1 MKTKL
6 AVGLALVLI
15 FTLSVGLM
23 GCGVTGGG
31 FLGERGDKVT
41 FGFNV
46 QLTEEDGVNGQFQLV
61 DRDEKPPTRIHGTFD
76 GVLYIPF
83 VGYVAGGLCTINGD
97 GSYAFT
103 LYADDNGE
111 PGIDGDYICLVIP
124 GAGLV
129 YEGTID
135 GGNIQV
141 HEDDD

>member
-6 AVGLALVLI
+6 AVVLALVLI

-23 GCGVTGGG
+23 GCKVTGGG
-31 FLGERGDKVT
+31 FLQESEERVN

-46 QLTEEDGVNGQFQLV
+46 QLTEAGVTGQFQLV
-61 DRDEKPPTRIHGTFD
+61 VHDEKPPTRIHGTFD

-83 VGYVAGGLCTINGD
+83 VGYVAGGLCTINGE
-97 GSYAFT
+97 GSYPFT

-111 PGIDGDYICLVIP
+111 PGIGGDYICLVIP
-124 GAGLV
+124 GDGRH
-129 YEGTID
+129 YEGTIA

-141 HEDDD
+141 HEDGD